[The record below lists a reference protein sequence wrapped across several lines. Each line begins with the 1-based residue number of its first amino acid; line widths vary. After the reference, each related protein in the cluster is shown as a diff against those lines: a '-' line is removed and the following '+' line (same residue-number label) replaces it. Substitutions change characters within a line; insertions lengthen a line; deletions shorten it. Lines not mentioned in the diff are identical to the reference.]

1 MFVVVLKAS
10 QCGFHMVYFYFYFVF
25 FPNFFFLPHL
35 EPQVLGRCA
44 ILRPSLLCSCTDCE
58 RTECMYCSPEIQACL
73 IQTKS
78 VNACLGNS

>member
-1 MFVVVLKAS
+1 MDSIWFIFIFILVL
-10 QCGFHMVYFYFYFVF
+10 F
-25 FPNFFFLPHL
+25 FFFSLIFFLPHL
-35 EPQVLGRCA
+35 EPQVLVHCA
-44 ILRPSLLCSCTDCE
+44 ILRPSLLCSCTGCE